1 MQENLLK
8 TFIIENKD
16 LINNGRWPQVFARLL
31 DSQSK
36 WEFLQLVLNQ
46 IPSFPGIGLERQDM
60 LVLGEL
66 ITSDFQDKM
75 PAIKVSDLI
84 DTAELDTT
92 DLHDILYFAKMLN
105 YLVFK
110 DTETDSYYI
119 SETLGGILKYAKSNN
134 IPFINLAEQ

>member
-16 LINNGRWPQVFARLL
+16 LINNGKWPQVFARLL
-31 DSQSK
+31 DAQSK

-46 IPSFPGIGLERQDM
+46 ISSFPEIGLDRQDM

-84 DTAELDTT
+84 DTAELDSM
-92 DLHDILYFAKMLN
+92 DLYDILSLAKMLN
-105 YLVFK
+105 YFAFK

-119 SETLGGILKYAKSNN
+119 SETLGGMTKYAKLNN
-134 IPFINLAEQ
+134 IPLINLVEQ

>member
-16 LINNGRWPQVFARLL
+16 LINNGKWSQVFARLL

-46 IPSFPGIGLERQDM
+46 IPSFPEIGLERQDM

-66 ITSDFQDKM
+66 ITSDFQDKIT
-75 PAIKVSDLI
+75 AIKVSDLI
-84 DTAELDTT
+84 DTAELDST
-92 DLHDILYFAKMLN
+92 DLYDILSLVKMLN
-105 YLVFK
+105 YSAFK

-119 SETLGGILKYAKSNN
+119 SETLGGMIKYAKLNN
-134 IPFINLAEQ
+134 IPLINLVEQ